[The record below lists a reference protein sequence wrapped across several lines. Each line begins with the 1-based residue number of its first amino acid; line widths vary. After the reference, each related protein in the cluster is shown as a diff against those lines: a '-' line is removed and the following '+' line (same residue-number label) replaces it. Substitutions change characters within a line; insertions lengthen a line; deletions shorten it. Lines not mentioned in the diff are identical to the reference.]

1 MNKTKFKFVVLI
13 EYAWILMAVFCLIV
27 GIYYHGKIGI
37 SKVWL
42 IYSMSVVSV
51 GMFGVRRMQRK
62 NLEKRNRRNL
72 N

>member
-13 EYAWILMAVFCLIV
+13 EYAWLVMAAFCLIV
-27 GIYYHGKIGI
+27 GIYYQSKIGL

-62 NLEKRNRRNL
+62 NLEKRNRRKID
-72 N
+72 